1 MINKVIKIEEKDIY
15 PSARDRFIKTNRFDL
30 SRPEHKNL
38 MDMAETLREKHLDQ
52 INVQAVV
59 SYYDS
64 VVFLNGHVIAEGQDI
79 YCNFFSQIP
88 EDAVEGIFFYALTAG
103 ECSCSEDSS
112 EKNIMDELFADI
124 WGTSYVD
131 AGREYL
137 EKEILEK
144 DIATRF
150 QNRETFISDSF
161 GPGYYGMAVQDSAKF
176 FSVLNGS
183 LINVSLNESGLMLPQ
198 KTCTGLYFIL
208 NRSDIRPEPSCVQ
221 CLGNPAGCDFCAIRE
236 NLRGK
241 RRDTNDY
248 IFTKEY

>member
-15 PSARDRFIKTNRFDL
+15 PSARERFIKTNRFDL

-38 MDMAETLREKHLDQ
+38 MDMSETLREKHLDQ

-64 VVFLNGHVIAEGQDI
+64 VVFNNSHVIAEDQDI

-103 ECSCSEDSS
+103 EWSCSEDSS

-131 AGREYL
+131 AGKEFL
-137 EKEILEK
+137 EKKFLWK
-144 DIATRF
+144 SIATRY
-150 QNRETFISDSF
+150 QNRKTFISGSF
-161 GPGYYGMAVQDSAKF
+161 GPGYYGMAIQDSEKF
-176 FSVLNGS
+176 LKILDGN
-183 LINVSLNESGLMLPQ
+183 LIDVRTNESGLMLPQ

-236 NLRGK
+236 N
-241 RRDTNDY
+241 
-248 IFTKEY
+248 

>member
-15 PSARDRFIKTNRFDL
+15 PSARERFIKTNRFDL

-38 MDMAETLREKHLDQ
+38 MDMSETLREKHLDQ

-64 VVFLNGHVIAEGQDI
+64 VVFNNSHVIAEDQDI

-103 ECSCSEDSS
+103 EWSCSEDSS

-131 AGREYL
+131 AGKEFL
-137 EKEILEK
+137 EKKFLWK
-144 DIATRF
+144 SIATRY
-150 QNRETFISDSF
+150 QNRKTFISGSF
-161 GPGYYGMAVQDSAKF
+161 GPGYYGMAIQDSEKF
-176 FSVLNGS
+176 LKILDGN
-183 LINVSLNESGLMLPQ
+183 LIDVRTNESGLMLPQ